1 MLQKDLLLPWRTA
14 LGNVMLGLEIRGVN
28 TREARDVSRAML
40 DQLGLQGY
48 ADHYPSTLSGGM
60 RQRVALAR
68 ALAQDPDV
76 LLMDEPFG
84 ALDAMTRDLLHDEL
98 ERLWAEH
105 TFTVVMRDF
114 RFVPRCLVV
123 TATVAFHLRNRG
135 STEHNL
141 TIPGTKFSADVAPG
155 EAAGERDL
163 MSAGVGPGTYEFF
176 CSFHRSQ
183 GMTGELHVLAA

>member
-1 MLQKDLLLPWRTA
+1 MRRPLLGILLA
-14 LGNVMLGLEIRGVN
+14 F
-28 TREARDVSRAML
+28 
-40 DQLGLQGY
+40 
-48 ADHYPSTLSGGM
+48 
-60 RQRVALAR
+60 ALA
-68 ALAQDPDV
+68 AAACSSGDPAESGPSAGSPSPTTPQPAV
-76 LLMDEPFG
+76 SSPRPCADE
-84 ALDAMTRDLLHDEL
+84 
-98 ERLWAEH
+98 AEH
-105 TFTVVMRDF
+105 PFTVVMRDF

-123 TATVAFHLRNRG
+123 TATVPFHLRNRG
-135 STEHNL
+135 STKHNL